1 MKKNNVSYDKIKK
14 KINKIKNL
22 KKDFRNSAKHY
33 ILSEKKELLY
43 KINFNTK
50 KEKENV
56 SNDEILYFKVPNK
69 EELNKLLYKLHANQ
83 FHCNYLIVQNSFKQ
97 KHIEY
102 YGINSLI
109 EGM

>member
-43 KINFNTK
+43 KLKFNTK

-83 FHCNYLIVQNSFKQ
+83 FHCNYLIVQNSFK
-97 KHIEY
+97 KNI
-102 YGINSLI
+102 
-109 EGM
+109 